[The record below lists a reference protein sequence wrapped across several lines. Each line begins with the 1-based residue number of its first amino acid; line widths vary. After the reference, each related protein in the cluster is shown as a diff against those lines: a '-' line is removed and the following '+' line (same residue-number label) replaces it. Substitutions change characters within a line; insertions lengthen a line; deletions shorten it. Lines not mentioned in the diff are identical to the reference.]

1 MQRKIP
7 RGEIMLELI
16 KEISKKPRVAGTKQC
31 NKVRDLLIKKLES
44 LGYKT
49 RVQKLSFTGWELT
62 EKPKLKLNNK
72 SVKVLPVLWSG
83 STKGILK
90 GTLKEASRIKTFEA
104 YEWIRYKIIDKN
116 KKTKGYVITRPDIV
130 WLQLVDRKSKLP
142 YFMIYPETYKEVK
155 DKKNV
160 RVEALVKSKFIKNQ
174 QIYNIITKNNS
185 KKKTV
190 VCAHYDSILNSPGAN
205 DNASGVS
212 ALMEV
217 AKTNKNVQYI
227 LFSAEEFNK
236 YGSYAYVRSLKK
248 QQLRKIKLLIN
259 IDMIGHGKPCCIC
272 SKKLEKDIKRVLPK
286 SVEIIP
292 KPRPPFDFWP
302 FYKKGVNIIHFI
314 SSPYKYCHSPED
326 TIDKIQL
333 KPMKDIVRY
342 VNKIIKMHR
351 RK

>member
-1 MQRKIP
+1 
-7 RGEIMLELI
+7 MLELI

-31 NKVRDLLIKKLES
+31 NKVRDFLIKKLES

-49 RVQKLSFTGWELT
+49 RVQKLSFTGWDLI
-62 EKPKLKLNNK
+62 EKPKLRINNK
-72 SVKVLPVLWSG
+72 NVKVLPVLWSS
-83 STKGILK
+83 STKGTLKGILK
-90 GTLKEASRIKTFEA
+90 ETSRIKTFEA

-116 KKTKGYVITRPDIV
+116 NKTKGYVITRPDVV

-160 RVEALVKSKFIKNQ
+160 IAEASVKSKFIKNQ
-174 QIYNIITKNNS
+174 YIYNIITKNRS
-185 KKKTV
+185 KIV

-217 AKTNKNVQYI
+217 AKINKNVQYI
-227 LFSAEEFNK
+227 LFSAEEWNK

-248 QQLRKIKLLIN
+248 QQLKKIKLLIN
-259 IDMIGHGKPCCIC
+259 IDMIGHGNPYCVC

-286 SVEIIP
+286 SVKISST
-292 KPRPPFDFWP
+292 PRPPFDFWP
-302 FYKKGVNIIHFI
+302 FYKRGVDIVHFGA
-314 SSPYKYCHSPED
+314 SPYNYCHSPKD
-326 TIDKIQL
+326 KIDKIQL

-342 VNKIIKMHR
+342 INKIVKMY